1 MRRSRIRRG
10 LGDYEQALAK
20 ARQAVA
26 LAEQAH
32 QRVQVLA
39 RNALAEARTG
49 LGEDA
54 SDDHRRALD
63 MAREIVARHEE
74 CRALIGLG
82 EDAAALELARRYG
95 FRLVGR
101 RGFDLSAGEWKQY

>member
-1 MRRSRIRRG
+1 MTVPKIDREMGIVLDRG
-10 LGDYEQALAK
+10 RGIASDEL
-20 ARQAVA
+20 
-26 LAEQAH
+26 
-32 QRVQVLA
+32 

-54 SDDHRRALD
+54 SDDHRRALEL
-63 MAREIVARHEE
+63 AREIVARHEE

-101 RGFDLSAGEWKQY
+101 RAFDLSAGEWKQY